1 MSFHGLIANFSLI
14 LNNIALSGCITV
26 YPFTSRRKY
35 NLSIIS
41 KAAINIHKHLF
52 IMVIC
57 HLFVFFGDMT
67 VKVFV
72 PILTVFLF
80 VFLLLNF
87 ICTLYI
93 LVKSDLSDVPF
104 ANIFSQSVAP
114 GDGARWGQAGRVTVP
129 LACDSQEA
137 LPSACP
143 GSQCHPLPGGCRNS
157 IFKQV
162 HVASR
167 LLTRTLRSCS
177 GGRGCLCQ
185 LSPTLFLISP
195 ISLGASRVSALSNC
209 AGGVG
214 RACLG
219 HGASEWP

>member
-35 NLSIIS
+35 NLPIIS

-72 PILTVFLF
+72 PILTDFLF

-104 ANIFSQSVAP
+104 ANIFSQSVACLIILLVLSFTEHMFLIQIKPYLSIRSSP
-114 GDGARWGQAGRVTVP
+114 GSSEGLSCGSDGKESTCSVGDLGSISGFERSPGVGNGNILQYSCLENSMDREAWWVTVHGVTK
-129 LACDSQEA
+129 SQ
-137 LPSACP
+137 
-143 GSQCHPLPGGCRNS
+143 
-157 IFKQV
+157 
-162 HVASR
+162 
-167 LLTRTLRSCS
+167 TL
-177 GGRGCLCQ
+177 
-185 LSPTLFLISP
+185 
-195 ISLGASRVSALSNC
+195 LSN
-209 AGGVG
+209 
-214 RACLG
+214 
-219 HGASEWP
+219 